1 MQRYKVFKHPS
12 GISEAVKQGWS
23 WPAFLFNFIW
33 AMVKKMWGIGWIVLI
48 SGLAFGFILVAIT
61 DGEGN
66 DTLINVVAI
75 IVNII
80 FGANG
85 NSWREKNLISR
96 GFVEADTVI
105 ADNPENAMALYLK
118 QADAEC

>member
-1 MQRYKVFKHPS
+1 
-12 GISEAVKQGWS
+12 
-23 WPAFLFNFIW
+23 
-33 AMVKKMWGIGWIVLI
+33 MVKKMWGIGWIVLI